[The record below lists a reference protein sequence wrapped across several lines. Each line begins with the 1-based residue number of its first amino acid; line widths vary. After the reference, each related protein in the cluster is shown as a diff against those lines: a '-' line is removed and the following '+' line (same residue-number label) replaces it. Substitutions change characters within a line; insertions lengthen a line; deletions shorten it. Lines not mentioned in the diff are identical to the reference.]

1 MIQYLF
7 FSEERT
13 SLFVEDPDGKRVLI
27 SVYIG
32 PHGSHHKYVEEKASY
47 CTIAVVSISGKTKW
61 EMLDA
66 MVRRAFK
73 VLPTTLADYLLVTRD
88 VKSRKF
94 KERHKY

>member
-1 MIQYLF
+1 MFQNLFYF

-27 SVYIG
+27 SVYMG

-47 CTIAVVSISGKTKW
+47 CTIAVISISGKTNW
-61 EMLDA
+61 EILDA

-73 VLPTTLADYLLVTRD
+73 VLILSYIICW
-88 VKSRKF
+88 F
-94 KERHKY
+94 

>member
-1 MIQYLF
+1 MKHLVYIIKYIIKNLF
-7 FSEERT
+7 CSEERT
-13 SLFVEDPDGKRVLI
+13 SLFVEDLDGKRVLI

-73 VLPTTLADYLLVTRD
+73 VLLL
-88 VKSRKF
+88 F
-94 KERHKY
+94 CIICWF